1 MNTSE
6 GKTMYEP
13 TASWR
18 PIDANIKS
26 DISVSRPFHLSRL
39 VLVRSGKRETLA
51 RWRHPL
57 ERYDSS
63 KDSVIRRQGA
73 WWCEQDRIL
82 DFEPTEYRDR

>member
-1 MNTSE
+1 
-6 GKTMYEP
+6 MYEP
-13 TASWR
+13 SASWR
-18 PIDANIKS
+18 PIDASITT

-39 VLVRSGKRETLA
+39 VLVRSGTRETLA